1 MEQLHPCN
9 DVEETA
15 ARTLLRSKVLSLVDP
30 ATIAEGSKEVDA
42 FPDGSLDRTSEEP
55 PTA

>member
-1 MEQLHPCN
+1 MEQLHPCSG
-9 DVEETA
+9 EGETA
-15 ARTLLRSKVLSLVDP
+15 AHTLLRSKVLSLVDP
-30 ATIAEGSKEVDA
+30 AIIAEGSKEVDA